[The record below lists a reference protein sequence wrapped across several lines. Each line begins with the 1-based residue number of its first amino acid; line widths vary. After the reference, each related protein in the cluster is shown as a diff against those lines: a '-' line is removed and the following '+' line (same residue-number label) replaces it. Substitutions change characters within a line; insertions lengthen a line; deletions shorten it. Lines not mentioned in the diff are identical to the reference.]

1 MGDAVSD
8 IPLAVDLDGTLI
20 LSDMSRIS
28 FSRVIAR
35 RPWVLPGM
43 ILKEITGRRAQW
55 KRDLAEKL
63 VFDPAELDYHEA
75 FLDWI
80 TGERA
85 RGRTLV
91 LATASDRIGAE
102 RVAAHG
108 GLFSDVMASD
118 ATYNLRDKRKA
129 EALVSRYGEN
139 GFGYAGNSHHDLA
152 VWEWAGQV
160 IVVNPEKGLLEN
172 LEDGAD
178 IVFE

>member
-1 MGDAVSD
+1 M
-8 IPLAVDLDGTLI
+8 DGTLI

-43 ILKEITGRRAQW
+43 LLKELTGKRAQW
-55 KRDLAEKL
+55 KRDLAERL

-80 TGERA
+80 T
-85 RGRTLV
+85 V
-91 LATASDRIGAE
+91 AE
-102 RVAAHG
+102 RVAAHV

-118 ATYNLRDKRKA
+118 ATYNLRDQRKA
-129 EALVSRYGEN
+129 EALVARYGEK
-139 GFGYAGNSHHDLA
+139 GFGYAGNSHLDMA
-152 VWEWAGQV
+152 VWERAGQV
-160 IVVNPEKGLLEN
+160 VVVNPDKGVLDKLG
-172 LEDGAD
+172 EDAD

>member
-8 IPLAVDLDGTLI
+8 IPLAVDMDGTLI

-35 RPWVLPGM
+35 RPWVLPGL
-43 ILKEITGRRAQW
+43 ILKELTGRRAQW
-55 KRDLAEKL
+55 KRDLAERL

-80 TGERA
+80 TGESA

-91 LATASDRIGAE
+91 LATASDRIVAE
-102 RVAAHG
+102 RVAAHV
-108 GLFSDVMASD
+108 GLFSDVVAAD
-118 ATYNLRDKRKA
+118 VTYNLRGRRKA
-129 EALVSRYGEN
+129 EALVARFGEG

-152 VWEWAGQV
+152 VWEQAGQV
-160 IVVNPEKGLLEN
+160 VVVNPEKGLLDK
-172 LEDGAD
+172 LDDGAD